1 MTSQEFFLRFQGG
14 LLLDEIFQRIA
25 PRLVFHSLTQIYLS
39 PCLSIEEG
47 LNQMKLFT
55 QFFLWT
61 TFGLATLTMGCAEMN
76 GGSMGGG
83 GSTTPSASS
92 AGTTAV
98 TTGPSRVSQGTQ
110 GDSLDSCLARI
121 PGDASAGQRM
131 IAEGTCQRDAD
142 NRSSIDAVP
151 GQ

>member
-1 MTSQEFFLRFQGG
+1 MEKKFP
-14 LLLDEIFQRIA
+14 RIA
-25 PRLVFHSLTQIYLS
+25 PLLVFHGLTQIYLT
-39 PCLSIEEG
+39 PCVSIEEG

-55 QFFLWT
+55 QLFLWT
-61 TFGLATLTMGCAEMN
+61 TFCLASLTMGCAEMN

-83 GSTTPSASS
+83 GSTAPSTSS

-98 TTGPSRVSQGTQ
+98 TTGANRVSQGTQ
-110 GDSLDSCLARI
+110 GDSLASCLARI

-131 IAEGTCQRDAD
+131 IAERTCQRDAD

>member
-1 MTSQEFFLRFQGG
+1 
-14 LLLDEIFQRIA
+14 
-25 PRLVFHSLTQIYLS
+25 
-39 PCLSIEEG
+39 
-47 LNQMKLFT
+47 MKLFT

-61 TFGLATLTMGCAEMN
+61 TIGLATLTMGCAEMN

-83 GSTTPSASS
+83 GATTPSTSS

-98 TTGPSRVSQGTQ
+98 TTGANRVSQGTQ
-110 GDSLDSCLARI
+110 GDSLAACLARI

-131 IAEGTCQRDAD
+131 IAERTCQRDAD